1 MTTQTTTTLDQAINH
16 ALDCLRAADAD
27 LTATRSDRVTGENHA
42 CQWFTLGPITNCYVQ
57 AAELAGDCLKLFV
70 SLGGYPNV
78 QVSLT
83 FDPERDVALIR
94 AAVSLYTDHYG
105 TGGAQ

>member
-1 MTTQTTTTLDQAINH
+1 MPG
-16 ALDCLRAADAD
+16 R
-27 LTATRSDRVTGENHA
+27 
-42 CQWFTLGPITNCYVQ
+42 NCPV
-57 AAELAGDCLKLFV
+57 KLFV
-70 SLGGYPNV
+70 SLGGHPNV

-94 AAVSLYTDHYG
+94 AALSLYANHYG